1 MPRGNYKKQTIRED
15 SLYKSL
21 EVSKLVNYVM
31 IDGKKSVALKIVHE
45 VFERFVA
52 DKKDPVQILSQ
63 AVANVAPNFEVKP
76 RRLGGASYLVP
87 VEVRRQRKL
96 FLALN
101 WIIDAAQTRSNKE
114 FKTFANKLHVELS
127 EAAQN
132 TGNAVNKRAQTEKL
146 ADANKAFAHLK
157 W

>member
-1 MPRGNYKKQTIRED
+1 MPRGNYKKQTIRPD
-15 SLYKSL
+15 ALHKSI
-21 EVSKLVNYVM
+21 EVSKLVNYIM
-31 IDGKKSVALKIVHE
+31 LDGKKSVAQKIVHE
-45 VFERFVA
+45 VFERFTA

-101 WIIDAAQTRSNKE
+101 WIIDAAKTRSNKE
-114 FKTFANKLHVELS
+114 YKTFANKLHVELS